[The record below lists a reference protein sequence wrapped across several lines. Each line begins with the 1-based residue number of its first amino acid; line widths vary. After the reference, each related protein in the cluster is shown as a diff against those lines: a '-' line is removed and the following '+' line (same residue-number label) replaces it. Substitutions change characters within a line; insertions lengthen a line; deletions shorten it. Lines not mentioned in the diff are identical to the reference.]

1 MMRTQVTRPAT
12 GGCTRRSSGG
22 FSLIELMIT
31 VGIAA
36 ILATIAA
43 AAYTS
48 EVRKSR
54 RTDARTAILDL
65 AGREEKLFS
74 VSNAYSQTPSDL
86 GYGAVGVLFPVTV
99 GSGYYQVS
107 IVSPD
112 PAQGL
117 APATYS
123 ITATPIN
130 QQLSDTDCASISINQ
145 LGAQTALTSGGVAN
159 AATCWGN

>member
-1 MMRTQVTRPAT
+1 MMRTQVTMPGT
-12 GGCTRRSSGG
+12 GVSTRRSNGG

-48 EVRKSR
+48 EVHKSR

-74 VSNAYSQTPSDL
+74 VSNAYSQIPSDL
-86 GYGAVGVLFPVTV
+86 GYGGAAFPVTV

-107 IVSPD
+107 IAAPD
-112 PAQGL
+112 PAQGG
-117 APATYS
+117 AAGTYA

-130 QQLSDTDCASISINQ
+130 QQVSDTDCASISVNQ

>member
-1 MMRTQVTRPAT
+1 MMMTQLTMPAS
-12 GGCTRRSSGG
+12 GVSTRRSNSG

-48 EVRKSR
+48 EVHKSR

-74 VSNAYSQTPSDL
+74 VSNAYSQTPTDL
-86 GYGAVGVLFPVTV
+86 GYAGAAFPINV

-107 IVSPD
+107 VVTPD
-112 PAQGL
+112 PAQGG
-117 APATYS
+117 AAGTYA

-130 QQLSDTDCASISINQ
+130 QQVSDTDCASISINQ